1 MTYLTIPVDLLK
13 RQDLTA
19 NDKLVAA
26 VIKGLDG
33 DKGCYC
39 SNQYIA
45 DLLGLKKGT
54 VSNIIAKLSKLGIV
68 KVSVKNFNE
77 RTINYIGKIVES
89 VKKIARTM
97 SKRNAE
103 ILPKEDGHKESKG
116 NKKTFIYVPAKK
128 YVCDERE
135 TMTDDDWEE
144 MCRMSM
150 NMALKDI
157 DCGKDN
163 DIMLS

>member
-68 KVSVKNFNE
+68 KVNVKNFNE

-89 VKKIARTM
+89 VKKIVSRTM
-97 SKRNAE
+97 GERNEE
-103 ILPKEDGHKESKG
+103 ILPKENSRKESKN
-116 NKKTFIYVPAKK
+116 NKKTFSYVPVKK
-128 YVCDERE
+128 YVCSERE
-135 TMTDDDWEE
+135 PMSEDDWEE

-150 NMALKDI
+150 DMALK
-157 DCGKDN
+157 KYR
-163 DIMLS
+163 